1 MREKVEKILN
11 KVRPYIKMHNGDV
24 DLLSVEDG
32 VVTLKISGACANC
45 KMADLTYN
53 NLVTGLIKDEVPD
66 IKEVVL
72 IK

>member
-1 MREKVEKILN
+1 
-11 KVRPYIKMHNGDV
+11 MHNGDV